1 MGDLKWAV
9 LILLLGATSVATGGF
24 LWIEY
29 TVPGVWPPWIGP
41 PEPSHGLQEVDASG
55 SFPRPR

>member
-1 MGDLKWAV
+1 LFGYMPHGHWRAV
-9 LILLLGATSVATGGF
+9 LILVLAVAAIAAAGF

-41 PEPSHGLQEVDASG
+41 VETPDRQ
-55 SFPRPR
+55 